1 MRVKPFYSNFKIK
14 NKIFSISLL
23 LLLIFCLI
31 GIVSYQFYTSMYE
44 ERIAEQSVA
53 TLQLS
58 STVIDEELNSLEV
71 MSFQISTDEFIQR
84 DLRTITNSQ
93 IDFEI
98 FQARMRLIERLL
110 MFANSE
116 HYISSIQVRDVYGER
131 YISGSN
137 TRINSNAAEE
147 LMSAAFDA
155 GGANVWSRI
164 DEPNYISASRLIRRK
179 DNLNLNKLGYLV
191 ITIDMNRLV
200 QETLNFSPNKNFIIT
215 MNEEIYYQ
223 SEEGEL
229 GTVTLPIESFD
240 NGYKTNVVNGN
251 DYLTT
256 YKHSRFSDLTYY
268 HFLPFGEITRQTE
281 AIKRI
286 MVLLF
291 LFMLI
296 LTVLLSRRAAR
307 NISKPLEKLSERM
320 KQVQQGNFGLSFEDS
335 NKYYNDEVGLLHV
348 NFKLMI
354 DKINELI
361 RENYT
366 KQLMIKETEYKAL
379 QAQINPHFLYNTLDS
394 INWLAKMNQQEKI
407 SVMVEALGNMMRNI
421 ISKKEAMITIREEME
436 IVNNY
441 ITIQKHRY
449 DKRLHFSFN
458 SLLEHDYIKIPKL
471 TIQPIVENAIQHGL
485 EEMLTECHISI
496 NIWPLGEEIEIV
508 VEDNGP
514 GIEERKMEGIYKGE
528 IRSKSSGIGL
538 KNINERIKLMFGE
551 QYGITIESEVGK
563 GTKVKILLPS
573 IAG

>member
-1 MRVKPFYSNFKIK
+1 MKGKPFYRNFKIK

-31 GIVSYQFYTSMYE
+31 GIVSYQFYTDMYE
-44 ERIAEQSVA
+44 QRIAEQSVA

-58 STVIDEELNSLEV
+58 STVIDEELKSLEDL
-71 MSFQISTDEFIQR
+71 SFQISTDEMVQS

-93 IDFEI
+93 VNFDI
-98 FQARMRLIERLL
+98 FQARMRIIERLL

-116 HYISSIQVRDVYGER
+116 QYISSIQVHDVHGEK
-131 YISGSN
+131 YISGYNS
-137 TRINSNAAEE
+137 RINSNVRD
-147 LMSAAFDA
+147 LLPAAFEA
-155 GGANVWSRI
+155 GGSNVWTRI
-164 DEPNYISASRLIRRK
+164 DEPNYISSSRLIRRK
-179 DNLNLNKLGYLV
+179 DNLNLSPLGYLI

-215 MNEEIYYQ
+215 MNDEIYYQ
-223 SEEGEL
+223 SEDSEL
-229 GTVTLPIESFD
+229 GTLTLPIEGFD
-240 NGYKTNVVNGN
+240 SGYKINEVNGK

-256 YKHSRFSDLTYY
+256 YTHSRFSDLTYY

-296 LTVLLSRRAAR
+296 LTVFLSRRAAR
-307 NISKPLEKLSERM
+307 NISKPLEELSERM
-320 KQVQQGNFGLSFEDS
+320 KQVQQGNFDLSFGDS
-335 NKYYNDEVGLLHV
+335 NKYYDDEVGLLHK

-354 DKINELI
+354 NKINELI

-366 KQLMIKETEYKAL
+366 KQLIIKETEYKAL

-407 SVMVEALGNMMRNI
+407 SIMVEALGNMMRNI
-421 ISKKEAMITIREEME
+421 ISKKEAMITIREEMD

-441 ITIQKHRY
+441 ITIQKYRY
-449 DKRLHFSFN
+449 DNRLHFSFN

-496 NIWPLGEEIEIV
+496 NMWPQEEDIEIV

-514 GIEERKMEGIYKGE
+514 GIEEGKMEGIYKGE

-538 KNINERIKLMFGE
+538 NNINERIKLMFGE
-551 QYGITIESEVGK
+551 EYGITIESEVGK

-573 IAG
+573 MGG